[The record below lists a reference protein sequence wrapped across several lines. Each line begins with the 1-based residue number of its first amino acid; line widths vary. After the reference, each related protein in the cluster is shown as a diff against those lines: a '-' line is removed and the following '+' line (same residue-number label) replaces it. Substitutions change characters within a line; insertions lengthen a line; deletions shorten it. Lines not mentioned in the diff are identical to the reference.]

1 MNKEMPR
8 FLGGALDAVA
18 MASYCGKRGVRQ
30 QRKDIYSHNEVIVTM
45 KHPPRN
51 IDMTC
56 FSWVKLVLKTDIN
69 YHAKYLGLYLST
81 YMNLNQ
87 DMAFPSLKRIEGET
101 GLGHATV
108 LKYLDLL
115 VSEGWLV
122 KQSGNRTESN
132 RYWINIP
139 NVDQIMVGREAT
151 YVGSGEKVGREA
163 TSNNNI
169 ITKSKYIGTRRFVAP
184 SIDEVRSYC
193 LTKQYDVDAE
203 TFVAWNESK
212 GWKVGNQP
220 MKCWKSALTTWA
232 LRSKKNGKAN
242 INKQSSRQS
251 DIYTELTDTSWAN

>member
-1 MNKEMPR
+1 
-8 FLGGALDAVA
+8 
-18 MASYCGKRGVRQ
+18 
-30 QRKDIYSHNEVIVTM
+30 
-45 KHPPRN
+45 
-51 IDMTC
+51 MTC
-56 FSWVKLVLKTDIN
+56 FSWVKLVLKTDLPPN
-69 YHAKYLGLYLST
+69 AKYLGLYLST

-101 GLGHATV
+101 GLAHATV
-108 LKYLDLL
+108 LKWMDYL
-115 VSEGWLV
+115 VESGWLA
-122 KQSGNRTESN
+122 KQSGSRTESN

-139 NVDQIMVGREAT
+139 NVEQIQVGQLPT
-151 YVGSGEKVGREA
+151 YVNQREKVGQPL

-169 ITKSKYIGTRRFVAP
+169 ITKSKYIGRQRFVAP

-232 LRSKKNGKAN
+232 LRSKKNGHTKNTTGQPVNTGRLSGAE
-242 INKQSSRQS
+242 KTRRAREEARARRLAS
-251 DIYTELTDTSWAN
+251 DMGCVATD